1 MKTIE
6 FTDNEL
12 NILIQ
17 LLDVAVKS
25 QGLNV
30 AEAAVVLARKV
41 AEVGGT
47 SDTPEIAEPTVVSE
61 EEEE

>member
-30 AEAAVVLARKV
+30 AEAAVLLARKV
-41 AEVGGT
+41 AEVGE
-47 SDTPEIAEPTVVSE
+47 TPEIAESTVVSE

>member
-41 AEVGGT
+41 AEVAE
-47 SDTPEIAEPTVVSE
+47 TPEIAESTVVSE

>member
-30 AEAAVVLARKV
+30 AEAAVVTV
-41 AEVGGT
+41 AGANLL
-47 SDTPEIAEPTVVSE
+47 DFPFD
-61 EEEE
+61 

>member
-41 AEVGGT
+41 AEVVG
-47 SDTPEIAEPTVVSE
+47 TPEIAESTVVSE